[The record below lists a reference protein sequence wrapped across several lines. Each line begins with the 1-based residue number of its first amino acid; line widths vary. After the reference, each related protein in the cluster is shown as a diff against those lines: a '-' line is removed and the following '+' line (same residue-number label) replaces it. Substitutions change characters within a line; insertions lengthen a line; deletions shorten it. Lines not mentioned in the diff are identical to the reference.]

1 MLLCAMSLAATGT
14 LHAGDVIETEK
25 LPKDQVQQALQAA
38 SDDTVI
44 EIRGQSKTKAEWRS
58 EFLAKYNPPD
68 AAKLQGATQAE
79 RKAKFEVAAKA
90 FQDQQDQELAK
101 QNAEVMKEFEELN
114 SP

>member
-68 AAKLQGATQAE
+68 AAKLQALAAE